1 MKTIYIN
8 HQGVELY
15 KILKFENLVYGGGE
29 AKMAIANGYVLVN
42 DQVETQKRKKINAGD
57 TIEFDGE
64 RFLIQLGEASEETSF
79 DTAQAISMPTE
90 SQPVVAKPKR
100 SAIKF

>member
-42 DQVETQKRKKINAGD
+42 DQVESQKRKKINAGD

-64 RFLIQLGEASEETSF
+64 RFLIELGEQPDETAFEEQATSQSV
-79 DTAQAISMPTE
+79 TPQSITS
-90 SQPVVAKPKR
+90 KPKR